1 MSQPNILS
9 KNRIESIDILRGIV
23 MVIMALDHVRDFFHE
38 TAFTE
43 DPLNIET
50 TTPILFF
57 TRLITHFCAPIFV
70 FLSGTSIFLQS
81 LRKSK
86 AELTKFLI
94 TRGLW
99 LILVE
104 VCIISLALTFDYKY
118 GIIFLQVIFVIGL
131 SMIILAFLI
140 HLPFKIIFTIGLLI
154 VIGHNLLD
162 IVENAPGFK
171 TNFWWDLSHR
181 ARYSIYPI
189 AEGHNLV
196 ILYAFLP
203 WLGLMILGYC
213 FGIFFTEKY
222 TINQRAKILTK
233 IGASV
238 IAFFII
244 VRTINIYGD
253 VPWPSQK
260 NAFDT
265 FLAFIR
271 VNKYPPSLLFM
282 CFTIGIAI
290 LVLSILE
297 KSKNTITNF
306 FKTFGRVAF
315 FYYII
320 HWFTLR
326 AIVLIYFYANGHDE
340 AFAIDLYK
348 NIPFKYIV
356 PADGIGLPYVYA
368 IWIFIIAVL
377 YPICKWYDKYK
388 TNHPE
393 KWWLSYL

>member
-1 MSQPNILS
+1 MSQIKNLS

-23 MVIMALDHVRDFFHE
+23 MVIMALDHIRDFFHE
-38 TAFTE
+38 TAFTD

-50 TTPILFF
+50 TTPLLFF
-57 TRLITHFCAPIFV
+57 TRFITHFCAPIFV

-86 AELTKFLI
+86 SELTKFLI
-94 TRGLW
+94 KRGLW

-131 SMIILAFLI
+131 SMIFLAFLI
-140 HLPFKIIFTIGLLI
+140 HLPFKIILTIGLVI
-154 VIGHNLLD
+154 VLGHNLLD
-162 IVENAPGFK
+162 IVEFAPGFK
-171 TNFWWDLSHR
+171 TNFWWDLLHR
-181 ARYSIYPI
+181 ARFSVYPI

-196 ILYAFLP
+196 ILYAFVP

-222 TINQRAKILTK
+222 VVKQRGKILTK

-238 IAFFII
+238 IVFFII
-244 VRTINIYGD
+244 VRAINIYGD

-260 NAFDT
+260 NMFDT

-282 CFTIGIAI
+282 CLTVGIGI
-290 LVLSILE
+290 LVLPILE
-297 KSKNTITNF
+297 KSKNGITNF

-315 FYYII
+315 FYYIL

-326 AIVLIYFYANGHDE
+326 TIVLIYFYANGHDE
-340 AFAIDLYK
+340 SFAIDLYK

-356 PADGIGLPYVYA
+356 PADGISLTYVYA

>member
-1 MSQPNILS
+1 MSQI
-9 KNRIESIDILRGIV
+9 KNLTKSRIDSIDILRGIV

-38 TAFTE
+38 TAFTD

-50 TTPILFF
+50 TTPLLFF
-57 TRLITHFCAPIFV
+57 TRFITHFCAPIFV

-86 AELTKFLI
+86 SELTKFLI
-94 TRGLW
+94 KRGLW

-104 VCIISLALTFDYKY
+104 VCVISLALTFDYRY

-131 SMIILAFLI
+131 SMIFLAFLI
-140 HLPFKIIFTIGLLI
+140 HLPFKIILTIGLVI
-154 VIGHNLLD
+154 VLGHNLLD
-162 IVENAPGFK
+162 IVEFAPGFK
-171 TNFWWDLSHR
+171 TNFWWDLLHR
-181 ARYSIYPI
+181 ARFSVYPI
-189 AEGHNLV
+189 IEGHNLI

-222 TINQRAKILTK
+222 DVKQRASILYK

-238 IAFFII
+238 IVFFII

-282 CFTIGIAI
+282 CLTVGIGILI
-290 LVLSILE
+290 LPILE
-297 KSKNTITNF
+297 KSKNAITNF
-306 FKTFGRVAF
+306 FNTFGRVAF

-326 AIVLIYFYANGHDE
+326 AIVLIYFYAKGHNE
-340 AFAIDLYK
+340 SFAVDLYK

-356 PADGIGLPYVYA
+356 PADGISLTYVYA
-368 IWIFIIAVL
+368 IWIFIIAIL
-377 YPICKWYDKYK
+377 YPICKWYNKYK